1 MITEEQYL
9 EAKRII
15 DEYHQQLKLQYANS
29 RIELL
34 KAKKGD
40 YITYI
45 GGSKSKYLIKG
56 KKYRLTCAP
65 WNIRVAVINESG
77 KRQVYKNRLFSI

>member
-15 DEYHQQLKLQYANS
+15 DEYHQQLELQYTNS
-29 RIELL
+29 RVELL

-40 YITYI
+40 FITYI

-56 KKYRLTCAP
+56 KKYSLTCGP
-65 WNIRVAVINESG
+65 WNI
-77 KRQVYKNRLFSI
+77 